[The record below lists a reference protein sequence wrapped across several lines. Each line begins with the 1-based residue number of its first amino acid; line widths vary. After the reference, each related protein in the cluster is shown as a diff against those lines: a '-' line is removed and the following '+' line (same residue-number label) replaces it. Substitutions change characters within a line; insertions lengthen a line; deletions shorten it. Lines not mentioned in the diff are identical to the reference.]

1 MARGFG
7 TDCRVIDL
15 GRSVKLHERAISL
28 TDERTKTH
36 GDLKSR
42 NKNKTID
49 DIYTIIECS
58 GLLIKPSFPQ
68 PSLEHHSRGIMTARN
83 IAFAMAAML

>member
-68 PSLEHHSRGIMTARN
+68 LALNITLEG
-83 IAFAMAAML
+83 L